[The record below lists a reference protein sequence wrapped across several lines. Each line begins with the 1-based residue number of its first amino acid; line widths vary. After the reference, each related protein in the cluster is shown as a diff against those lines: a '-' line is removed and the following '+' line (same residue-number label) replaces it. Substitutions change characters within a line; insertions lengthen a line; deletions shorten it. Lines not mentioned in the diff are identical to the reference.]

1 MRPLL
6 HVFPAIASATFTLI
20 TGFLLTAPALA
31 QPDFAQTDQN
41 DHSAAARI
49 LGPNWQ
55 QLCRHAGMI
64 FAGTVLAS
72 PGQSPRTDR
81 GVPSVEISLRVDRGI
96 AGVESGQVLTIH
108 EWTGALSSHPA
119 MHPGERLLLFLYPP
133 SRLGLTS
140 PVGGAQGQIRLDAF
154 GVNVIGQPRT
164 AADPGAWATT
174 VSARARQR
182 DFTPPITLNE
192 LERAIRDARGE

>member
-1 MRPLL
+1 MRLLL
-6 HVFPAIASATFTLI
+6 HLFSAIASATFILI

-31 QPDFAQTDQN
+31 QSDFPQSNQA

-72 PGQSPRTDR
+72 PSQSVRTDR
-81 GVPSVEISLRVDRGI
+81 GVPSVEISLRVDRAI
-96 AGVESGQVLTIH
+96 AGVEPGQVLAIH
-108 EWTGALSSHPA
+108 EWTGALSSHPT
-119 MHPGERLLLFLYPP
+119 MHRGERVLLFLYPP

-154 GVNVIGQPRT
+154 GVNVIGQARRAGDSEISPPVPPNGKRQT
-164 AADPGAWATT
+164 SRQVT
-174 VSARARQR
+174 V
-182 DFTPPITLNE
+182 TE
-192 LERAIRDARGE
+192 LERAIREARGE